1 MTDIWATPISDTSAS
16 LLFMVDLH
24 ARHRRSI
31 RLPGYVYA
39 QAGWYFV
46 TICTRERKCLFG
58 DVEGGTMRL
67 NPDGQI
73 VKELWEDLPNH
84 FQYLTLEQFTLMPNH
99 LHGILIIA
107 EHRRGTACRAPT
119 RSEAFGKPVPGSLP
133 TIILSFKSAA
143 PKSINHIRSSPS
155 ALVWQRN
162 YYEHVIRN
170 EKTLNRIRQY
180 IIDNP
185 AKWGEDPE
193 NPDI

>member
-31 RLPGYVYA
+31 RLPGYDYA

-99 LHGILIIA
+99 LHGISIIA

-119 RSEAFGKPVPGSLP
+119 VFRS
-133 TIILSFKSAA
+133 
-143 PKSINHIRSSPS
+143 
-155 ALVWQRN
+155 VWQTRTRFATN
-162 YYEHVIRN
+162 NNSFIQIRGPQIHQPYQVQPQRPGLATELLRTRHPQRKN
-170 EKTLNRIRQY
+170 LKPNKAIHHR
-180 IIDNP
+180 
-185 AKWGEDPE
+185 
-193 NPDI
+193 